1 MFCAKLSL
9 YHVHDKLRLSS
20 LLNDLLNWQTT
31 IWHLHD
37 TLLEIF
43 NNIQFKCDVH
53 PSNKSMFFPETKSWK
68 TPKQSGTWLEY
79 LGKLWLLTIKGLG
92 LKSGLIAMFKIT
104 IRLLFCD
111 CFCYSFSLKCQ
122 GTTEILAFER
132 IFKLFSLLDEIF
144 DQANSRNNLQCNLL
158 PHEEIFKP
166 ALDKNFFSFILASET
181 DGCYVTCLH
190 KTCGTEPMN
199 TGRCHPSRWILTD
212 ADGSPIN
219 CIVASLP
226 IMSND
231 DGHFPLSADVYRSD
245 DDQLIEKLL
254 TWACTTSRSWR
265 NRAAGFRSLVFT
277 TSAPFYSDKDDQH
290 SEKLPLYLTPDKHNQ

>member
-1 MFCAKLSL
+1 MIVFAIHSPLSAREPQKSS
-9 YHVHDKLRLSS
+9 HLREYLSS
-20 LLNDLLNWQTT
+20 FLCWMKSSIKQILETT
-31 IWHLHD
+31 
-37 TLLEIF
+37 F
-43 NNIQFKCDVH
+43 NVN
-53 PSNKSMFFPETKSWK
+53 
-68 TPKQSGTWLEY
+68 
-79 LGKLWLLTIKGLG
+79 
-92 LKSGLIAMFKIT
+92 
-104 IRLLFCD
+104 
-111 CFCYSFSLKCQ
+111 SFHMK
-122 GTTEILAFER
+122 
-132 IFKLFSLLDEIF
+132 KYFSLL
-144 DQANSRNNLQCNLL
+144 
-158 PHEEIFKP
+158 
-166 ALDKNFFSFILASET
+166 FFSFILASET
-181 DGCYVTCLH
+181 DGCYVTCQH
-190 KTCGTEPMN
+190 KTYGTEPMN

>member
-79 LGKLWLLTIKGLG
+79 LGKLWLLTIKELG

-104 IRLLFCD
+104 IRLLF
-111 CFCYSFSLKCQ
+111 LW
-122 GTTEILAFER
+122 
-132 IFKLFSLLDEIF
+132 LL
-144 DQANSRNNLQCNLL
+144 L
-158 PHEEIFKP
+158 
-166 ALDKNFFSFILASET
+166 SFILPQVPGNHRNPRIWENIWALFF
-181 DGCYVTCLH
+181 V
-190 KTCGTEPMN
+190 
-199 TGRCHPSRWILTD
+199 
-212 ADGSPIN
+212 GSN
-219 CIVASLP
+219 L
-226 IMSND
+226 
-231 DGHFPLSADVYRSD
+231 RSS
-245 DDQLIEKLL
+245 K
-254 TWACTTSRSWR
+254 
-265 NRAAGFRSLVFT
+265 F
-277 TSAPFYSDKDDQH
+277 
-290 SEKLPLYLTPDKHNQ
+290 